1 MKYFYVRQNFSLLHF
16 TLSHTCSISIFR
28 QSRSFKKFS
37 RNQTISFCFHEKI
50 EKFGFISGRNE
61 KLGLTG
67 RMNRNVGVLSTSKLY
82 KIQDKIF
89 AFTPQ
94 RFDLSKNYMD
104 SDISLMIT
112 TLENG
117 LTYLS
122 KCWTASGR
130 PTVSLV
136 LGPNILENG
145 KIPRGVISAL
155 KKLKVQYFDLKI
167 WPKSKFCKN
176 LFNRLVT

>member
-1 MKYFYVRQNFSLLHF
+1 MWSLY
-16 TLSHTCSISIFR
+16 
-28 QSRSFKKFS
+28 
-37 RNQTISFCFHEKI
+37 FHEKI
-50 EKFGFISGRNE
+50 KKFRCIAGRNE

-155 KKLKVQYFDLKI
+155 KKLKVQYF
-167 WPKSKFCKN
+167 
-176 LFNRLVT
+176 T